1 MRQHLRNHLTR
12 KRRCNP
18 KDISSDYAPQALLK
32 DIEYTPP
39 HRSVQCSDCN
49 KKYTSKTSLSRHKS
63 KCKGKAESEKE
74 TNLEGMVDRL
84 LDKKLAALQLVPA
97 QAPRQVADTINN
109 NNTVNL
115 DNSKHLHITFNNL
128 VEFKD
133 ANYKAVQ
140 AFFKKVPLNEMIDYV
155 HMDVD
160 NIHPKMM
167 KNLFFNEERKENI
180 TLAVTDIEKNEAS
193 IFEDGRW
200 QKGDAREIVNDILLV
215 NATEVK
221 NTNYNLP
228 KDLRRDSNEL
238 NSLFNGSV
246 TGKMVR
252 FAHENLPIVEAIH
265 GKIFT

>member
-1 MRQHLRNHLTR
+1 MFECKRCGYGGSQRRSLKIHLSKNIPCIARDASSDVPREDLINELNGIKSEKQHL
-12 KRRCNP
+12 
-18 KDISSDYAPQALLK
+18 
-32 DIEYTPP
+32 
-39 HRSVQCSDCN
+39 CSFCN
-49 KKYTSKTSLSRHKS
+49 KTYVTRYTLVRHYKSCKVKNATVILTSD
-63 KCKGKAESEKE
+63 EY
-74 TNLEGMVDRL
+74 M
-84 LDKKLAALQLVPA
+84 KLIQV
-97 QAPRQVADTINN
+97 QAPRQVVGIIN
-109 NNTVNL
+109 NL

-167 KNLFFNEERKENI
+167 KNLFFNEKRKENI
-180 TLAVTDIEKNEAS
+180 TLAVTDVEKNEAS

-221 NTNYNLP
+221 NANYNLP

-265 GKIFT
+265 GKIFS